1 MQIQTDTTTNT
12 ILPVVFPRILLVGL
26 AISLFTGCAT
36 EPLVTRAVYNDRSAW
51 IRLEVNPYAE
61 EVSKDT
67 LQPELVTPSAGV
79 LAALLEGFHAQKDS
93 SPGPG
98 SWMLGKPG
106 YDRAFA
112 ESEILLL
119 SAQLAKGFS
128 MASPKEWV
136 AYCLTADYSA
146 TERLITTGWAY
157 VRPPYFYFRLN
168 EYRTAVRVPSP
179 ATSTPDAC
187 RMKPVPGYRTA
198 DRFFK
203 LDYEPKE
210 LVVTHGIFGGTMFKS
225 RGEIYNSRGEVEF
238 KLEGLSTLKPAGRGT
253 ARVPDTPAP
262 PTPTAS
268 KSNASPRSA
277 ASDDSNPSS
286 LSPSAVDKLNRLF
299 SSSSKETAGFPK
311 SSPGKGTTTQ
321 PAVGFG
327 PEPRIP

>member
-1 MQIQTDTTTNT
+1 MHTRTTIDT
-12 ILPVVFPRILLVGL
+12 ILPVVFSRILLVGM
-26 AISLFTGCAT
+26 AISLLTACATT

-67 LQPELVTPSAGV
+67 FPAESVTPSAGV

-98 SWMLGKPG
+98 SWMLGKRS

-112 ESEILLL
+112 EAEILLL

-128 MASPKEWV
+128 MASQKEWV
-136 AYCLTADYSA
+136 AYCLTADFSA

-187 RMKPVPGYRTA
+187 RTKPVPGSRTA

-253 ARVPDTPAP
+253 ARVHDVATV
-262 PTPTAS
+262 PTAS
-268 KSNASPRSA
+268 KGSNASNPSA
-277 ASDDSNPSS
+277 APDESRS
-286 LSPSAVDKLNRLF
+286 LSPSAVDKLNRLY

-311 SSPGKGTTTQ
+311 ASPGGGTTRQ
-321 PAVGFG
+321 PPVGLG
-327 PEPRIP
+327 PDPRIP